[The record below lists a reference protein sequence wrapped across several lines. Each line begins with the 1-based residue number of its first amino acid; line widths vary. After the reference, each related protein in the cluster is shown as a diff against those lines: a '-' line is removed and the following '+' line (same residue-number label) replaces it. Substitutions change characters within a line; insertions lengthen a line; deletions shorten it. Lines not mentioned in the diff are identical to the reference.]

1 MIGADEGG
9 TLRTLKAIRK
19 ELIDPTIANHYGRPV
34 KTTGDGLLAELAV
47 SVDALRCATEIQ
59 AGMAE
64 RNVTAPE
71 GERIEFRVGLN
82 VGDIVVE
89 DDDIFGDGVNVAAR
103 FEGLA
108 EPGGIC
114 VSARIEEVLGP
125 GKAAT
130 VAPLSGGKQ
139 HSSPRLDQKS
149 SPEPIVCG
157 FFPGGNGTRTPGP
170 TPPACRPARRR
181 DRDHSA
187 VTDVASDQAG

>member
-114 VSARIEEVLGP
+114 VSARVEEVLGP
-125 GKAAT
+125 GEAAT
-130 VAPLSGGKQ
+130 VAPIVRRQTALVTEVRPEIVAGTDSLWILPWRERDSNPRS
-139 HSSPRLDQKS
+139 HSSGMSACP
-149 SPEPIVCG
+149 P
-157 FFPGGNGTRTPGP
+157 PGP
-170 TPPACRPARRR
+170 G
-181 DRDHSA
+181 S
-187 VTDVASDQAG
+187 